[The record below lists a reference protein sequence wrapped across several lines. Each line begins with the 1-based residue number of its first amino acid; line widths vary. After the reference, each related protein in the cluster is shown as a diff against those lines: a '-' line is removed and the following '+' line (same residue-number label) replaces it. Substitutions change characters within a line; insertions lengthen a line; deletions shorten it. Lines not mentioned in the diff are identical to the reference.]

1 MPKAN
6 ERELEDSNAEFD
18 EVFDEAVG
26 EKDEEK
32 EKNDDSL
39 NEEEGK
45 DKEAEAARLAEE
57 EAARLKAEE
66 EAKAKKGEEET
77 YEQRW
82 KTLQGI
88 YRHEKE
94 EWENQRNK
102 LVADLEASKKPPEE
116 KEKKP
121 SIPAAL
127 YDSLS
132 PEEKAEFE
140 EYDSEFDVISKMEG
154 KKRNLEYNKL
164 RKEFEDRLTEIVSQ
178 LAEAKES
185 GKVATQKVESLAD
198 LRLEEE
204 HFNKIREKHSDF
216 EKFRDDGSIEK
227 WIKSK
232 PKYMQGKLTEVYE
245 SGGTDEV
252 IEFLDDFKKENG
264 VDAERVPDPNR
275 KKMEKK
281 DAMRSVT
288 SRRGSVNPSIAPA
301 EDYESAY
308 EEAISKG
315 G

>member
-1 MPKAN
+1 M
-6 ERELEDSNAEFD
+6 
-18 EVFDEAVG
+18 
-26 EKDEEK
+26 
-32 EKNDDSL
+32 
-39 NEEEGK
+39 
-45 DKEAEAARLAEE
+45 
-57 EAARLKAEE
+57 
-66 EAKAKKGEEET
+66 
-77 YEQRW
+77 
-82 KTLQGI
+82 
-88 YRHEKE
+88 
-94 EWENQRNK
+94 
-102 LVADLEASKKPPEE
+102 EASKKPPEE

-164 RKEFEDRLTEIVSQ
+164 RKEFEERLTEIVSQ

-264 VDAERVPDPNR
+264 VETERPDPNR